1 MKKLKII
8 CGLALV
14 IGILG
19 TAIVAGEEHIPIW
32 LKTLTFSGTSES
44 STYTHRIILLSDVH
58 YMPNESKT
66 EYEILHPGAIAPDE
80 AGDMLGYTQ
89 TERMQII
96 VDDINKFM
104 KKADVEAV
112 LTLGDLSTDDY
123 GYRSLT
129 ENYVVKYQQD
139 VVRQLPCDTYA
150 LPGNHDS
157 YPNARWNEIFG
168 YNRQYSVKIGDAAFI
183 MLDTYN
189 DVPMGSPDGSDYTG
203 IDVEWLEQEI
213 AKYPTEQIFICAH
226 YLDTQEKNADLQK
239 LLSENERIVCM
250 FMGHT
255 HGNEVFQAENLDE
268 RYVVNVSGYAC
279 MNGETYD
286 DALAWG
292 FGVLEWNE
300 TEAHYY
306 HVKYPRT
313 YKWNKNTI
321 NFAGAIENEITMKF
335 K

>member
-96 VDDINKFM
+96 LDDVNAFM
-104 KKADVEAV
+104 ETDTVEAI
-112 LTLGDLSTDDY
+112 LTLGDLSTDGY
-123 GYRSLT
+123 GYRNLA
-129 ENYVVKYQQD
+129 ENYVKKYKQEVMNQFS
-139 VVRQLPCDTYA
+139 CEAYA

-157 YPNARWNEIFG
+157 YPNAKWNEIFG

-183 MLDTYN
+183 MLDAF
-189 DVPMGSPDGSDYTG
+189 DDAPMGKQEGSKYTG
-203 IDVEWLEQEI
+203 IDMEWLEQELE
-213 AKYPTEQIFICAH
+213 KYPTEQIFICAH
-226 YLDTQEKNADLQK
+226 YIDTEENDTEFQE
-239 LLSENERIVCM
+239 LLSENDRIVCM

-286 DALAWG
+286 DAMAWG
-292 FGVLEWNE
+292 FGVLEWND

-313 YKWNKNTI
+313 YSESNGTI
-321 NFAGAIENEITMKF
+321 NFVGATEDEITMKF
-335 K
+335 N